1 MNTVY
6 RNICLHF
13 LFSIF
18 SVFNPNVK
26 SFHENRNDY
35 ELWKKTWSLWASWT
49 VCKRFASLENEY
61 ARVASYSLLWMIIR
75 ITMIRAPLMHK
86 ESRINRTCCCCC
98 SSGLFGWD
106 IRICRRKT
114 SCGCW
119 TSHSLFGLGFLSISP
134 FLSSCSTEVSSREN
148 DLHYWFDRFDQLW
161 WKASR
166 LKEMIRINLF
176 CL

>member
-13 LFSIF
+13 LCSIM
-18 SVFNPNVK
+18 SAFNPDVK
-26 SFHENRNDY
+26 SFHENRNDCD
-35 ELWKKTWSLWASWT
+35 LWKKTWSLWASCT
-49 VCKRFASLENEY
+49 VCKRFASLENAY

-75 ITMIRAPLMHK
+75 ITMIGAPLMHK
-86 ESRINRTCCCCC
+86 ESRINRTCTCCC
-98 SSGLFGWD
+98 SGLSGWD
-106 IRICRRKT
+106 IRIRRRKT

-119 TSHSLFGLGFLSISP
+119 TSHSLFGLGFPSIRP

-161 WKASR
+161 WKAA
-166 LKEMIRINLF
+166 
-176 CL
+176 